1 MTGHPSLLDKL
12 GGLGYTAETCAR
24 MERQLDRVRELK
36 KQRRAVL
43 LAHNYQ
49 RPEIFE
55 VADAIGDSL
64 ELSRRAGE
72 IEGDVILFAGV
83 HFMAETAKIL
93 NPARTVLL
101 PNLAA
106 GCSLADTAT
115 AGGLEARIA
124 DLKAV
129 HPDLAVVSYVNTT
142 ADVKALSDVCCT
154 SANAVEI
161 VNALPNRHI
170 LFVPDKN
177 LAAHVQ
183 KHSDKTIIPWEGN
196 CYVHQQ
202 ITPAAVSNMKGL
214 HPDARVIVH
223 PECRPDVVDLADAVL
238 STEGMVKYAKESDAQ
253 SFIVVTECGLSDRL
267 FMELPEKVFYR
278 ACQLC
283 RYMKANRLE
292 DLIDSL
298 EKLQFEIAIPE
309 PVRIR
314 AEAAVRRML
323 DLSSASARA
332 PRPPALVPPVAGQPA
347 LTR

>member
-1 MTGHPSLLDKL
+1 MSGTASLIEKL
-12 GGLGYTAETCAR
+12 GGLGYSAEACTRMDLQLAR
-24 MERQLDRVRELK
+24 IRELK
-36 KQRRAVL
+36 RERRAVI

-64 ELSRRAGE
+64 ALSRRAGE
-72 IEGDVILFAGV
+72 IEGRVLLFAGV

-93 NPARTVLL
+93 NPDRTVLL

-115 AGGLEARIA
+115 AEGLEARVA
-124 DLKAV
+124 ALKAQY
-129 HPDLAVVSYVNTT
+129 PDLAVVSYVNTT
-142 ADVKALSDVCCT
+142 AEVKALSDVCCT
-154 SANAVEI
+154 SANAVAI

-170 LFVPDKN
+170 LFVPDRN

-183 KHSDKTIIPWEGN
+183 KHSDKVIIPWEGN

-202 ITPAAVSNMKGL
+202 ITPAAVANMRAM
-214 HPDARVIVH
+214 HPEAKVMVH

-238 STEGMVKYAKESDAQ
+238 STEGMVTYAKQSPAG

-267 FMELPEKVFYR
+267 FMELPEKTFYR

-283 RYMKANRLE
+283 RFMKANRLE
-292 DLIDSL
+292 DLVDSL
-298 EKLQFEIAIPE
+298 EKLQFEITMPE
-309 PVRIR
+309 PVRQR

-323 DLSSASARA
+323 DLSAPGGPAA
-332 PRPPALVPPVAGQPA
+332 PRPLPV
-347 LTR
+347 LTRT

>member
-1 MTGHPSLLDKL
+1 MSAHPSLLDKL
-12 GGLGYTAETCAR
+12 GGLGYTAEACTR
-24 MERQLDRVRELK
+24 MAAQLDRIRELK
-36 KQRRAVL
+36 RQRRAVV

-64 ELSRRAGE
+64 ALSRRAGE
-72 IEGDVILFAGV
+72 IEGEVILFAGV

-93 NPARTVLL
+93 NPGRTVLL

-115 AGGLEARIA
+115 AEGLEARVTE
-124 DLKAV
+124 LRTRY
-129 HPDLAVVSYVNTT
+129 PDLAVVSYVNTT

-161 VNALPNRHI
+161 VNALPNNHI

-183 KHSDKTIIPWEGN
+183 KHSDKMVIAWDGN

-202 ITPAAVSNMKGL
+202 ITPAAVANMKAL
-214 HPDARVIVH
+214 HPEAKVIVH

-238 STEGMVKYAKESDAQ
+238 STEGMVKYAKESPAQ
-253 SFIVVTECGLSDRL
+253 HFIVVTECGLSDRL
-267 FMELPEKVFYR
+267 FLELPEKVFYR

-298 EKLQFEIAIPE
+298 EKLQFEIVIPE
-309 PVRIR
+309 PVRVR

-323 DLSSASARA
+323 AMSAAA
-332 PRPPALVPPVAGQPA
+332 PRTPAAPLRVPPAAGLPA
-347 LTR
+347 LAA

>member
-1 MTGHPSLLDKL
+1 MTPQPTLLEKL
-12 GGLGYTAETCAR
+12 GPLGYTADSVAR
-24 MERQLDRVRELK
+24 MDAQLDRIRELK
-36 KQRRAVL
+36 RTRKAVV

-64 ELSRRAGE
+64 ALSRRAGE
-72 IEGDVILFAGV
+72 IEGDIILFAGV

-93 NPARTVLL
+93 NPSRTVLL

-115 AGGLEARIA
+115 AEGLEARITE
-124 DLKAV
+124 LRKA

-142 ADVKALSDVCCT
+142 AEVKALSDVCCT
-154 SANAVEI
+154 SANAVAI
-161 VNALPNRHI
+161 VNALPNSHI

-183 KHSDKTIIPWEGN
+183 ANSDKTIIAWDGN

-202 ITPAAVSNMKGL
+202 ITPAAVANMKSL
-214 HPDARVIVH
+214 HPEAKVMVH
-223 PECRPDVVDLADAVL
+223 PECRPDVLKLADAVL
-238 STEGMVKYAKESDAQ
+238 STEGMVTYARSSPADR
-253 SFIVVTECGLSDRL
+253 FIVVTECGLSDRL
-267 FMELPEKVFYR
+267 FLELPEKVFYR
-278 ACQLC
+278 ACQMC

-292 DLIDSL
+292 DLVDSL
-298 EKLQFEIAIPE
+298 EKLQFEVVIPE
-309 PVRIR
+309 PVRVR

-323 DLSSASARA
+323 DLSAAPAKPAA
-332 PRPPALVPPVAGQPA
+332 PRQPA
-347 LTR
+347 LSR